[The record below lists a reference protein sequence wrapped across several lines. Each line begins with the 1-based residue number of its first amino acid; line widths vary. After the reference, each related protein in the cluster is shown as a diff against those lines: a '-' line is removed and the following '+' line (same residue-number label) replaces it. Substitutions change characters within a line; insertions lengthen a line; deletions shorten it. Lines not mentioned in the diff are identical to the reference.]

1 MKLCVTIC
9 VDNNLYLPLLIYIC
23 ERKHFVP
30 RFKTCSEYGIAFVKL
45 AGHNREDFLDAV
57 F

>member
-1 MKLCVTIC
+1 MKLCVAIC
-9 VDNNLYLPLLIYIC
+9 VDNKPLLIYIC